1 MKKTFLFAAITAATM
16 FTACNKNKDKVEPPK
31 TKTRAEL
38 LTAGKWQL
46 KGYEEEYKDSARTVT
61 EDYYDDLEPCFKDNY
76 ILFGADMKLT
86 ADEGP
91 TRCDSITEQTTTGT
105 WAFIENDTK
114 VIFTI
119 DGDSDTSGIAEL
131 SADVFKIAKTTTYMN
146 VYTLTTTR
154 TYARIN

>member
-1 MKKTFLFAAITAATM
+1 MKKIFVLAAITTATM
-16 FTACNKNKDKVEPPK
+16 FTACNKKKDKPEPPK
-31 TKTRAEL
+31 TKTRTEL
-38 LTAGKWQL
+38 LTSGKWQL

-91 TRCDSITEQTTTGT
+91 TRCDSVSEQTTTGT

-114 VIFTI
+114 IIFTI
-119 DGDSDTSGIAEL
+119 DGDSDTSDIAEL
-131 SADVFKIAKTTTYMN
+131 SATILKIANTSTYMN
-146 VYTLTTTR
+146 AYTLTTTQ